1 MNQRFCTECGQR
13 LTIGDKFC
21 PSCGTK
27 VSQPQDEETRAT
39 PDQDELSA
47 EPEDTVPHAVPAQE
61 EKTSSLPEANGTKN
75 LSKGYTAFAEMWAF
89 IAQMAMAPS
98 AEEKREYRREA
109 KMRMYRAPLLTF
121 ATPVTVLALLA
132 LFIVLDI
139 KTKVPVFALGVVAF
153 AVISLFLIPLLLI
166 IFFTKL
172 TDEDKAKL
180 SAAEVWTGDVTSQRP
195 TRNIGCLV
203 QTMLFLFVVGLIGY
217 AAFSFKDDFLKK
229 WQSRQP
235 TAGELQVA
243 NLFKAKAAEETVS
256 DSDCIIEAEIALNE
270 KDFDRARRWLNRIK
284 DDRMRRLQ
292 LAILKQQE
300 EGYYQ
305 LQQLEWKINSG
316 NW

>member
-1 MNQRFCTECGQR
+1 MHKKFCTQCGQK
-13 LTIGDKFC
+13 LSVGDKFC
-21 PSCGTK
+21 PYCGMK

-39 PDQDELSA
+39 QVPDAQPAAS
-47 EPEDTVPHAVPAQE
+47 EDLAPDAFRVQE
-61 EKTSSLPEANGTKN
+61 ERPTRSLETTGEKSLP
-75 LSKGYTAFAEMWAF
+75 KGFAAFTEMWII
-89 IAQMAMAPS
+89 IALLVKARS
-98 AEEKREYRREA
+98 REEKREYRREA
-109 KMRMYRAPLLTF
+109 KLRMYRAPLLTL
-121 ATPVTVLALLA
+121 ACPVTVLALLA

-166 IFFTKL
+166 IFFTKF
-172 TDEDKAKL
+172 TEEDKAKL
-180 SAAEVWTGDVTSQRP
+180 SAAEVWTGDVTSQKP
-195 TRNIGCLV
+195 TRNIGCFV

-229 WQSRQP
+229 WQARQP

-243 NLFKAKAAEETVS
+243 NLFNAKAAEETVS